1 MLNCDYTIPK
11 QLKDIGGHIYKMV
24 DPYDQARP
32 VVYSKSSCS
41 GDIGTSSGAN
51 YEQITDPTTG
61 KTFFLD
67 KSISYGSA
75 LTSFFVLCL
84 IIIFI
89 SHLVFKQVL
98 KRN

>member
-1 MLNCDYTIPK
+1 MLNCEYTDPK
-11 QLKDIGGHIYKMV
+11 QADKIGDIFIIGPLRDKDKSWN
-24 DPYDQARP
+24 
-32 VVYSKSSCS
+32 YSKMNCS

-67 KSISYGSA
+67 KTISYGSA

-89 SHLVFKQVL
+89 SHLVFKIVL